1 METNPDWNYL
11 IDRYMHDRLTREELQ
26 LLLKMAAAREDNPE
40 LTKALK
46 DQWDQGKEEPV
57 VFNAEHRVRLQELF
71 ENDRKERALHSPL
84 SRALHP
90 PFSSHIRTRTIR
102 AAAVAA
108 CLLLLAGSIG
118 YRLWQPGPSS
128 ASTEPIQTTAQ
139 RSADVQPG
147 YTGAILTL
155 ANGEHIVL
163 DSAANGRLAI
173 QGNSEVIQQGG
184 QLSYHSSLS
193 GSAETVYNT
202 INTPRGRQY
211 VLQLPDGSRVWL
223 NAASSLQYPTAFSGK
238 DRTVTLNGEAY
249 FEIAPDVARPFI
261 VQVNGIKVDVLGT
274 SFNIKSYDDE
284 PSIETSLLSGAIRLR
299 SGAHQQQLKPGQQ
312 ALVQKETP
320 AVITIRN
327 TDEAGVLA
335 WKNGY
340 FQFGHTSVPLI
351 MKQLERWY
359 NIQVRYQGKI
369 PEREFYGEMERS
381 LPLSSILQFLEKN
394 HIHFTQQDHQLTVY
408 E

>member
-26 LLLKMAAAREDNPE
+26 LLLRKAAAREDTPE

-46 DQWDQGKEEPV
+46 DQWDQGKEGPV
-57 VFNAEHRVRLQELF
+57 VFNADHQVRLQELF
-71 ENDRKERALHSPL
+71 ENDRNERAIHTPLQSP
-84 SRALHP
+84 
-90 PFSSHIRTRTIR
+90 IRVRTIR

-118 YRLWQPGPSS
+118 YRLWRSGSS
-128 ASTEPIQTTAQ
+128 SVSTEPIQTATQ

-155 ANGEHIVL
+155 ANGQHLVL
-163 DSAANGRLAI
+163 DSTANGRLAI
-173 QGNSEVIQQGG
+173 QGTSEVIQQGG
-184 QLSYHSSLS
+184 QLSYRNSLS
-193 GSAETVYNT
+193 GSAEIVYNT

-249 FEIAPDVARPFI
+249 FEIAPDAARPFI

-284 PSIETSLLSGAIRLR
+284 PSIEASLLSGAIRLR

-327 TDEAGVLA
+327 ADEAGVLA

-359 NIQVRYQGKI
+359 NIQVHYQGKI

-381 LPLSSILQFLEKN
+381 LPLSSILQFLGKN
-394 HIHFTQQDHQLTVY
+394 HIHFIQQDHQLTVY